1 MSSDIVISVRNVS
14 KCYNIYERPID
25 RLRQIFLRRRQLY
38 REFWAVKDVSFEVK
52 RGETVGIIGRNG
64 SGKST
69 LLQLICG
76 TLRPSGGTIATHGRI
91 AALLEL
97 GAGFNPEYS
106 GRENVYL
113 NGALFG
119 ITRDAMQERF
129 AAIERFA
136 DIGTFIEQ
144 PVKLYSSGMLVRLA
158 FAVAVHCEPDILVVD
173 EALSVGDI
181 AFRNKCM
188 EHIHSLVRKGVT
200 ILFVTHD
207 LGTLQ
212 LLCNKAMWLD
222 KGECRMIGDPV
233 QVTQRYFADATATGG
248 THLAAPVTQ
257 QVPQQ
262 ATGLGKFTKVRLASS
277 RPDEPIVSGQPFRAD
292 FEVEFAR
299 DVNAVVIALSVYR
312 SDNDWLIGQTSLDDG
327 IVWPGVHA
335 GERLVGAV
343 VFDAMLLAPGD
354 YWLALAAYSADYS
367 VCYALTDLVCKFS
380 VTSPLPAW
388 GKFRHPATWLRLS

>member
-1 MSSDIVISVRNVS
+1 MSSDIAISVQNVS
-14 KCYNIYERPID
+14 KCYNIYERPVD
-25 RLRQIFLRRRQLY
+25 RLRQIFVRQRRLY
-38 REFWAVKDVSFEVK
+38 REFWAVKDVSFDVK
-52 RGETVGIIGRNG
+52 RGETVGIVGRNG

-76 TLRPSGGTIATHGRI
+76 TLRPSAGTITTHGRI

-119 ITRDAMQERF
+119 IARDAMQARF
-129 AAIERFA
+129 AAIEKFA
-136 DIGTFIEQ
+136 DIGAFIEQ

-188 EHIHSLVRKGVT
+188 EHIHSLVRSGVT

-233 QVTQRYFADATATGG
+233 QVTQRYFADATTAGEN
-248 THLAAPVTQ
+248 HVAAPVTQ

-262 ATGLGKFTKVRLASS
+262 TTGLGKFTKVRLALS
-277 RPDEPIVSGQPFRAD
+277 RPDEPIVTGQPFRAD
-292 FEVEFAR
+292 FEVEISR
-299 DVNAVVIALSVYR
+299 DVDAVVIALSVYR

-327 IVWPGVHA
+327 VVWPGLHA

-354 YWLALAAYSADYS
+354 YWMALAAYSADYS

-380 VTSPLPAW
+380 VSSPMPAW